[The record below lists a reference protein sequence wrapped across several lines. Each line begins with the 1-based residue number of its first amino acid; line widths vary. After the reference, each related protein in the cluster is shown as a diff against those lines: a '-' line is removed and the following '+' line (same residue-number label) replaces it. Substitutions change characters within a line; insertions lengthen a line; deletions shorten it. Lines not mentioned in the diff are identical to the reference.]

1 MSTKKKAGSIIYW
14 CFLFLYTIALL
25 AVVFFG
31 LKILWDFAVK
41 FEDSVPDKVIDGY
54 TAGLQTNFLDESVLN
69 TLAQMPHEYQS
80 DDEVREY
87 VRQMF
92 SGKID
97 YVETSSGSSD
107 TRQYM
112 LLCDNRCFGN
122 VTLTRDPTKEAR
134 YSVYGFE
141 LPLPWDLRP
150 WIVSKEEFD
159 FNGLYSSVEV
169 TAPETYTV
177 LLNGRALN
185 QDYIVER
192 GIKFDVL
199 ESYYDVGP
207 NLPTKVKYRYDN
219 VIGNI
224 EPVIQDEQ
232 GNVVTIDPNTDDSQF
247 IVPCGGD
254 QLARLNAFCEKFTY
268 EYLKYISGLNKG
280 AGYGNLAPYLLSG
293 SDLDSR
299 MQNNQ
304 DGLGWAHTSS
314 FRLDGYS
321 MTGALNLGEGYYVCS
336 IVADTTTLTS
346 GQGEVKNTSE
356 LNVLVTDD
364 GNSIKAVSMR

>member
-1 MSTKKKAGSIIYW
+1 MSKKKKTGSILYW

-25 AVVFFG
+25 AVVLFG
-31 LKILWDFAVK
+31 LRILWDFAVK
-41 FEDSVPDKVIDGY
+41 YEDSVPDKVIDGY
-54 TAGLQTNFLDESVLN
+54 TASLQTNFLDEGVLN

-97 YVETSSGSSD
+97 YMETDNGGSD
-107 TRQYM
+107 TKQYM
-112 LLCDNRCFGN
+112 LLCDNRCFGS
-122 VTLTRDPTKEAR
+122 VTLVKDAAKEAR
-134 YSVYGFE
+134 YSVYGYE

-150 WIVSKEEFD
+150 WKVEKEEFD

-169 TAPETYTV
+169 TVPEMYTV

-185 QDYIVER
+185 QDYVVER
-192 GIKFDVL
+192 NIKYDVL

-207 NLPTKVKYRYDN
+207 NLPTKVKYRYEN
-219 VIGNI
+219 IIGRI
-224 EPVIQDEQ
+224 EPVIQDPQ
-232 GNVVTIDPNTDDSQF
+232 GNTVTIDPDMDDSQF
-247 IVPCGGD
+247 ITPCSGD
-254 QLARLNAFCEKFTY
+254 QLVRLNGFCESFTY
-268 EYLKYISGLNKG
+268 EYLRYISGLNKG

-304 DGLGWAHTSS
+304 DGLSWAHTSS
-314 FRLDGYS
+314 FRLDSYE
-321 MTGALNLGEGYYVCS
+321 MQGALSLGEGYYVCS
-336 IVADTTTLTS
+336 VAADTTTYTT

-356 LNVLVTDD
+356 LNVLVLDD
-364 GNSIKAVSMR
+364 GYSIKAVSMR

>member
-1 MSTKKKAGSIIYW
+1 MSKKKKAGSIVYW

-25 AVVFFG
+25 AAVFFG

-54 TAGLQTNFLDESVLN
+54 AASLQTNFLDEGVLN

-87 VRQMF
+87 VKQMF
-92 SGKID
+92 SGKIG
-97 YVETSSGSSD
+97 YVETNPDDSES
-107 TRQYM
+107 RQYM
-112 LLCDNRCFGN
+112 LLCDDRCFGS

-134 YSVYGFE
+134 YSAYGYE

-169 TAPETYTV
+169 TVPEMYTV

-185 QDYIVER
+185 QDYVIER
-192 GIKFDVL
+192 GIKYDVL

-219 VIGNI
+219 VIGKI
-224 EPVIQDEQ
+224 EPVLQDEQ

-247 IVPCGGD
+247 ITPCSDD
-254 QLARLNAFCEKFTY
+254 QMVRLDAFCEGFTY

-293 SDLDSR
+293 SDLDIR

-304 DGLGWAHTSS
+304 DGLSWAHTSS
-314 FRLDGYS
+314 FRLDSYV
-321 MTGALNLGEGYYVCS
+321 MQGALSLGEGYYVCN
-336 IVADTTTLTS
+336 IIADTTTITS
-346 GQGEVKNTSE
+346 GQGEVKNTSD
-356 LNVLVTDD
+356 LNVLVFDD
-364 GNSIKAVSMR
+364 GGSVKAVSMR

>member
-1 MSTKKKAGSIIYW
+1 MSKKKKTGSILYW
-14 CFLFLYTIALL
+14 CFLFLYTIILL
-25 AVVFFG
+25 AVALFG

-54 TAGLQTNFLDESVLN
+54 AANLQRNFLDEGVVN

-97 YVETSSGSSD
+97 YLETDSGSSD
-107 TRQYM
+107 SRKYM
-112 LLCDNRCFGN
+112 LLCDGRCFGT
-122 VTLTRDPTKEAR
+122 VTLVKDPTKEAK
-134 YSVYGFE
+134 YSVYGYE

-150 WIVSKEEFD
+150 WIVSQEEFD
-159 FNGLYSSVEV
+159 FNGLYSSIEV
-169 TAPETYTV
+169 TVPETYTV
-177 LLNGRALN
+177 LLNGKPLN

-207 NLPTKVKYRYDN
+207 NLPTKVKYRFEN
-219 VIGNI
+219 VIGHI
-224 EPVIQDEQ
+224 EPTILDEQ
-232 GNVVTIDPNTDDSQF
+232 GNTVTIDPEQDDSQF
-247 IVPCGGD
+247 ITPCDGE
-254 QLARLNAFCEKFTY
+254 QLARLNAFGEKFTY

-280 AGYGNLAPYLLSG
+280 AGYGNLAPYLMPG
-293 SDLDSR
+293 SDLDIR

-304 DGLGWAHTSS
+304 DGLSWAHTSS
-314 FRLDGYS
+314 FRLDSYA
-321 MTGALNLGEGYYVCS
+321 MKGALNLGEGYYVCS

-356 LNVLVTDD
+356 LNVLVVDD
-364 GNSIKAVSMR
+364 GNSIRAVSMR